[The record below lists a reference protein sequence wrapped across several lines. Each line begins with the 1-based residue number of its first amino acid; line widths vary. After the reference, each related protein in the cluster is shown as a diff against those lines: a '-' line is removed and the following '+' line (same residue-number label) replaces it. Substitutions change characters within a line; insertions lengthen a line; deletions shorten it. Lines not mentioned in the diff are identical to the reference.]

1 MKKVFSWLL
10 LITTL
15 SLTLYS
21 CRNDYFPDQQEASTI
36 SNAFRYTYKRISL
49 EESKHKINLV
59 PELQKI
65 NEKFKTL
72 ETFNL
77 GKSVKYSN
85 GVSVNTDDVIY
96 IERGTN
102 VHSYTF
108 HITREN
114 TSPDAPLEN
123 LVLSSQ
129 PDGTYKE
136 LLITYHFTPQE
147 KEVLANG
154 GSIDTKG
161 KLSVEELNP
170 GTYSGGILNKSDIS
184 CEWIEES
191 YYTACSEG
199 QHFNGELP
207 KTQGGPCKADQP
219 STKVTVVI
227 HRCKA
232 LPASTALGDDGT
244 GGGGGPFGGS
254 GGNNN
259 GTPTI
264 PNLPLDSKDP
274 CKKAKIPTNN
284 VNNILHTSTIS
295 SELNALKQYAA
306 NDHYEY
312 GTAIISTGTTIIA
325 QDPYSNNDPND
336 PGHFS
341 INVPSIGDYL
351 ASAHSHPS
359 HGAPPPSVRDLYN
372 TLQSSQ
378 QYLTF
383 QSAFV
388 FSSNGTIYA
397 FVITDRDKA
406 IEFLATYPFLD
417 NTKDEGRMF
426 NTNNVLGIDFNEVYN
441 NYMTGRLPAY
451 SGNSQTDGLES
462 GYAYVL
468 EKYNS
473 GISLAKTDGNGNLKA
488 LSSTPF
494 EHIISSSGGKKIIGY
509 KAQPCP

>member
-1 MKKVFSWLL
+1 MTASS
-10 LITTL
+10 LIL
-15 SLTLYS
+15 HS
-21 CRNDYFPDQQEASTI
+21 CRNDYLPDQQEVSTI
-36 SNAFRYTYKRISL
+36 NNAFRYTYKRISL

-77 GKSVKYSN
+77 GKSMKYSN

-96 IERGTN
+96 IERGPN

-108 HITREN
+108 YITREN
-114 TSPDAPLEN
+114 TTPDAPLEN

-147 KEVLANG
+147 KGVLTNG

-199 QHFNGELP
+199 QHFNGESP
-207 KTQGGPCKADQP
+207 KSQGGPCKADQP

-254 GGNNN
+254 NGNNN

-264 PNLPLDSKDP
+264 PNQPP
-274 CKKAKIPTNN
+274 YVPFCKKVKIPVNN
-284 VNNILHTSTIS
+284 VNTILHTSTIS
-295 SELNALKQYAA
+295 SELNALKQHAI

-341 INVPSIGDYL
+341 INIPSIGDYL

-383 QSAFV
+383 QSSFV

-406 IEFLATYPFLD
+406 IEFLATYPFSSNTTNEGRIFNDKSDVGKDFLEILD
-417 NTKDEGRMF
+417 N
-426 NTNNVLGIDFNEVYN
+426 
-441 NYMTGRLPAY
+441 YMAGRLPAY

-462 GYAYVL
+462 GYAYIL

-473 GISLAKTDGNGNLKA
+473 GISLAKTDGSGNLKA

-494 EHIISSSGGKKIIGY
+494 EYIIPASGGKKITGY